1 MNPIRGGAYMK
12 NRNAYD
18 PKAGVQGEKEGE
30 DALLMNKKR
39 GPQNARPK
47 KK

>member
-1 MNPIRGGAYMK
+1 MK

-39 GPQNARPK
+39 GSFLRDTVL
-47 KK
+47 

>member
-30 DALLMNKKR
+30 DALLMNKKS